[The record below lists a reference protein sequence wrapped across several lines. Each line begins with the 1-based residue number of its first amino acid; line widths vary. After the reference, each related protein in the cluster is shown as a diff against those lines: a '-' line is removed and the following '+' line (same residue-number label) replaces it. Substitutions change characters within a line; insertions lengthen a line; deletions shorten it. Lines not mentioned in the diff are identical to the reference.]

1 MNIADRPLVETE
13 YLLEVAQEL
22 GYLAQ
27 EACQFLENL
36 HCEVGVVLNA
46 FVKDLRNR
54 GIVLNFDSL
63 TL

>member
-54 GIVLNFDSL
+54 GHCS
-63 TL
+63 